1 MELRMCM
8 CGVQEHVY
16 SRGMDAKC
24 SSAAAGGAASG
35 DSLGLSK
42 VTAAGAAFATTSMEK
57 ISSAARY
64 TSQATASG
72 MNSLNER
79 YQGTCSFRIA
89 ICVSMNIVKM
99 EWTRCVCVYVC
110 VCVHVCA

>member
-1 MELRMCM
+1 M
-8 CGVQEHVY
+8 Y

-24 SSAAAGGAASG
+24 SSVAAGGGAASG
-35 DSLGLSK
+35 DTLGLSK

-79 YQGTCSFRIA
+79 YHGTFCVVFIRIA
-89 ICVSMNIVKM
+89 YLCTCVGTVKTM
-99 EWTRCVCVYVC
+99 CGHRVC
-110 VCVHVCA
+110 VCA